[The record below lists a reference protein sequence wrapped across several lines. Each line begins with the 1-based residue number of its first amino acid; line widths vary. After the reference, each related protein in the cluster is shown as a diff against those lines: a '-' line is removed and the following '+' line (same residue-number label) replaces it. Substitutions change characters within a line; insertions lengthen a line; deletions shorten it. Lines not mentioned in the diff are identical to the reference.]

1 MCLHN
6 SECAGDASTNE
17 SQPDM
22 APGPRTPAPI
32 VPQPGSMEIADV
44 PFTEMHVELD
54 AYKAALDQNAIVAI
68 TARTGTIIYVNGGFC
83 KVSGYSRDEL
93 IGRKH
98 NIVNSGHHPK
108 AFFADMWRTISSGVP
123 WHGEICN
130 RAKNGSFYWVDTTI
144 VPMRNES
151 GLITGYVSIRFDI
164 TTRKNAETALNEENA
179 KRQKADVLLR
189 DFQEAIPYGIVGFD
203 KTGCVTY
210 CNRAYRVFFN
220 ISEDAAFEGMN
231 YAEFL
236 ECETNHAK
244 LAQPADSAATRVEKP
259 VLSSI
264 EPWVQRPPIIQQL
277 RDGRWVQ
284 VQERRSKDGNIVRI
298 CTDITEIK
306 RSEGTI
312 KHQAEHDPLTGLF
325 NRSVLLDRLSKALSS
340 RRRVELSGAL
350 VLIDLDNFK
359 DVNDTLGHDAGDEL
373 LVGLARRF
381 TGALRKSDT
390 VARIGGDEFAV
401 ILPNVVTVPDAEEV
415 IGKLVSRA
423 NEPITLG
430 HRTIRPRCSL
440 GVTFFPSDGQTPK
453 DLLKNADIALYQAK
467 ARGRDRCCF
476 FDLTLRESL
485 ERSQAVADALR
496 LALANDEIEVAFQP
510 QIAFGSGR
518 NVGFEGLARWTYQ
531 GSAVPPSEFIPV
543 AEETGLIIPLGYR
556 VLDKCLE
563 LIRDLRAEGFDPRR
577 IAVNVAASQLKQ
589 EDFVKNLQ
597 SHLASHGVEPGQ
609 LELEVTENI
618 LLDRD
623 SGRISQCLHSLKRLG
638 VTIALDDFG
647 TGYASLSH
655 LKRFSV
661 DRLKIDR
668 SFVHEIESRSEDAII
683 VRAIINLAHNLGM
696 QVVAEGVETN
706 AQYEF
711 LRDQGCDIAQ
721 GYFLGRPMSVAAV
734 KAYSACMQKLN
745 ELRSHELGELH

>member
-1 MCLHN
+1 M
-6 SECAGDASTNE
+6 SFK
-17 SQPDM
+17 P
-22 APGPRTPAPI
+22 
-32 VPQPGSMEIADV
+32 
-44 PFTEMHVELD
+44 MHVELD

-68 TARTGTIIYVNGGFC
+68 TGRTGIIIYVNDYFC

-93 IGRKH
+93 VGRKH

-108 AFFADMWRTISSGVP
+108 AFFAGMWQTISGGFP
-123 WHGEICN
+123 WHDEICN

-151 GLITGYVSIRFDI
+151 GQITEYVSIRFDI
-164 TTRKNAETALNEENA
+164 TTRKNAEAALNEENA
-179 KRQKADVLLR
+179 KRQKADALLH
-189 DFQEAIPYGIVGFD
+189 DFQEAIPHGVVGFD
-203 KTGCVTY
+203 KSGRVTY
-210 CNRAYRVFFN
+210 CNKAYRIFFN
-220 ISEDAAFEGMN
+220 IPEDAALEGMS
-231 YAEFL
+231 YAKFL
-236 ECETNHAK
+236 ECETDYAK
-244 LAQPADSAATRVEKP
+244 FGQPGDSTAARAEKP
-259 VLSSI
+259 DFSAI
-264 EPWVQRPPIIQQL
+264 EPWIQRPPVIQQL
-277 RDGRWVQ
+277 LDSRWVQ

-312 KHQAEHDPLTGLF
+312 KYQAEHDPLTGLF
-325 NRSVLLDRLSKALSS
+325 NRAVLLDRLSKALSS

-401 ILPNVVTVPDAEEV
+401 VLPNVVTVRDAEEV
-415 IGKLVSRA
+415 IGKLVARA
-423 NEPITLG
+423 DEPMVLG

-440 GVTFFPSDGQTPK
+440 GVTFFPMDGQTPK

-467 ARGRDRCCF
+467 ARGRGRCCF
-476 FDLTLRESL
+476 FDSTLRESL

-496 LALANDEIEVAFQP
+496 LALANDEIEIAFQP
-510 QIAFGSGR
+510 QIEFESGR
-518 NVGFEGLARWTYQ
+518 HTGFEGLARWTYQ
-531 GSAVPPSEFIPV
+531 GLPVPPAEFIPI
-543 AEETGLIIPLGYR
+543 AEETGLIIPIGYR
-556 VLDKCLE
+556 ILDRCLQ
-563 LIRDLRAEGFDPRR
+563 LIRNLRAGGFDPGR

-589 EDFVKNLQ
+589 EDFVKNVQAL
-597 SHLASHGVEPGQ
+597 LASHDVEPRQ
-609 LELEVTENI
+609 LEFEVTENI

-623 SGRISQCLHSLKRLG
+623 SGRVSQCLHSLKRLG
-638 VTIALDDFG
+638 VSIALDDFG

-655 LKRFSV
+655 LKRFPV

-696 QVVAEGVETN
+696 QVVAEGIETN
-706 AQYEF
+706 AQFEF
-711 LRDQGCDIAQ
+711 LRAQGCDIAQ
-721 GYFLGRPMSVAAV
+721 GYFVGRPMSVAAL
-734 KAYSACMQKLN
+734 KAYCACMQKLA
-745 ELRSHELGELH
+745 EIRSREPGELA

>member
-1 MCLHN
+1 
-6 SECAGDASTNE
+6 
-17 SQPDM
+17 M
-22 APGPRTPAPI
+22 AFKQ
-32 VPQPGSMEIADV
+32 V
-44 PFTEMHVELD
+44 HVELD

-68 TARTGTIIYVNGGFC
+68 TGRTGTIIYVNDRFC

-98 NIVNSGHHPK
+98 NIVNSDYHPK
-108 AFFADMWRTISSGVP
+108 TFFTGMWRTISKGMP
-123 WHGEICN
+123 WHDEICN
-130 RAKNGSFYWVDTTI
+130 RSKNGLFYWVDTTI

-151 GLITGYVSIRFDI
+151 GFITGYVSIRFDI
-164 TTRKNAETALNEENA
+164 TTRKKAEIALNEENS
-179 KRQKADVLLR
+179 KRQKADALLR
-189 DFQEAIPYGIVGFD
+189 DFQEAIPDGIVGFD
-203 KTGCVTY
+203 QNSCVTY

-220 ISEDAAFEGMN
+220 IPEHAVFEGVT
-231 YAEFL
+231 YAKFL
-236 ECETNHAK
+236 EYEINHSK
-244 LAQPADSAATRVEKP
+244 LGQPADSAATRTGNSD
-259 VLSSI
+259 LSPI
-264 EPWVQRPPIIQQL
+264 EPRIQRWPVIQQL
-277 RDGRWVQ
+277 RDGRWLQ
-284 VQERRSKDGNIVRI
+284 VQERRSKNGNTVRI

-325 NRSVLLDRLSKALSS
+325 NRAVLLDRLSKALSS

-373 LVGLARRF
+373 LVRLAHRF

-401 ILPNVVTVPDAEEV
+401 VLPNVVTVRDAEKV

-423 NEPITLG
+423 KEPITLG

-440 GVTFFPSDGQTPK
+440 GVTFFPADGQTPK

-476 FDLTLRESL
+476 FDSTLRESL
-485 ERSQAVADALR
+485 ERSQAVTDALR
-496 LALANDEIEVAFQP
+496 LALVNDEIEVAFQP
-510 QIAFGSGR
+510 QIEFESGR
-518 NVGFEGLARWTYQ
+518 HAGFEGLARWTYQ
-531 GSAVPPSEFIPV
+531 GLPVPPSEFIPI
-543 AEETGLIIPLGYR
+543 AEETGLIIPIGYR
-556 VLDKCLE
+556 ILDKCLE
-563 LIRDLRAEGFDPRR
+563 LVRDLRGGGFDPGR

-589 EDFVKNLQ
+589 EDFVKNVQ
-597 SHLASHGVEPGQ
+597 SRLASHGVEPRQ
-609 LELEVTENI
+609 LEIEVTENI

-623 SGRISQCLHSLKRLG
+623 SDHIAHSVHSLRRMG

-655 LKRFSV
+655 LKRFPV

-668 SFVHEIESRSEDAII
+668 SFVHEIDSRSEDAII

-696 QVVAEGVETN
+696 HVVAEGIETN
-706 AQYEF
+706 AQFEF
-711 LRDQGCDIAQ
+711 LREQGCDIAQ
-721 GYFLGRPMSVAAV
+721 GYFVGRPMSAAAV
-734 KAYSACMQKLN
+734 RPYSACAQKLK
-745 ELRSHELGELH
+745 ELRSPEMAVQPAGPL